1 MFIEKSLP
9 DRGPGLDRAALK
21 ALLPKVGDVRIEVP
35 TIPDKQGPAPQ
46 ECVVVEVHPAHLWYR
61 VRFTGSGFYECYKVP
76 PTGRLAWE
84 VEK

>member
-1 MFIEKSLP
+1 MITIQ
-9 DRGPGLDRAALK
+9 DARNM
-21 ALLPKVGDVRIEVP
+21 LPKVGDVRVEIP
-35 TIPDKQGPAPQ
+35 TIPDKQGPRPM